1 MKAKFIFEGRNR
13 NFEFDKE
20 DTLKDIIIKNTLLDI
35 DDFNFKF
42 NGKLLEPKEL
52 LDSQLGLREDV
63 EEIEIN
69 VEKKMKQSME
79 SNSAN
84 MNINSKPE
92 QKESFLNKTIK
103 NGFGFLSK
111 KVLGHGQKENSER
124 KSIKKNTKIINE
136 ESNNIKEPLSLE
148 MGEKNEDTNDNEN
161 NKDQVLITNEN
172 LDLEKNKIEP
182 KKIYDG
188 DEDSEFILDFTDS
201 YKFFIKSNLI
211 LFIQNALI
219 LT

>member
-20 DTLKDIIIKNTLLDI
+20 DTLKDIIIKNTLFDI

-92 QKESFLNKTIK
+92 QK
-103 NGFGFLSK
+103 
-111 KVLGHGQKENSER
+111 
-124 KSIKKNTKIINE
+124 
-136 ESNNIKEPLSLE
+136 
-148 MGEKNEDTNDNEN
+148 
-161 NKDQVLITNEN
+161 
-172 LDLEKNKIEP
+172 
-182 KKIYDG
+182 
-188 DEDSEFILDFTDS
+188 
-201 YKFFIKSNLI
+201 
-211 LFIQNALI
+211 
-219 LT
+219 